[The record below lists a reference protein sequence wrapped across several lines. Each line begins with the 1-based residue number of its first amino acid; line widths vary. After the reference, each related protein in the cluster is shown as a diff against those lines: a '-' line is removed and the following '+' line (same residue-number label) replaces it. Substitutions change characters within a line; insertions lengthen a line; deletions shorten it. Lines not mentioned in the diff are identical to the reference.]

1 MGVTRRVS
9 EFLIKAP
16 LLDCCLIRS
25 IWFFL
30 HFAHVLGGM
39 GEPVEAPVGFYWSG
53 KWMGWVKD
61 GVLRLA
67 ERGEVGKPSFD
78 DWILVPCR
86 KCKREDSGGEEG
98 ICAQRR

>member
-1 MGVTRRVS
+1 
-9 EFLIKAP
+9 
-16 LLDCCLIRS
+16 
-25 IWFFL
+25 
-30 HFAHVLGGM
+30 M
-39 GEPVEAPVGFYWSG
+39 GEPVVAPVGLYWSG
-53 KWMGWVKD
+53 KWMGRDKD

-78 DWILVPCR
+78 DWRLVPSR